1 MSGESGARRAVE
13 RLEHALTRLAWLQRR
28 MLLQELGPHGLTVP
42 QFIVLDQIA
51 RYHAGDQMSMGEI
64 AGMAQQCGP
73 TVTGIVG
80 RLVRM
85 GYLTRSRAKDDRRHV
100 LACLTDEGKRAWQQ
114 LTTSRNEALE
124 RRLTLL
130 GPQDTVEVL
139 RLVEKYLQLI
149 ESELGEGGDEES
161 L

>member
-1 MSGESGARRAVE
+1 MSGESGARRTVE
-13 RLEHALTRLAWLQRR
+13 RLEHVLTRLSWLQRR
-28 MLLQELGPHGLTVP
+28 MLLQELAPHGLTVP

-51 RYHAGDQMSMGEI
+51 RYHAGDHMSMGEI

-85 GYLTRSRAKDDRRHV
+85 GYLTRSRAKADRRHV
-100 LACLTDEGKRAWQQ
+100 LACLTDEGKQVWQQ
-114 LTTSRNEALE
+114 LTVSRHAALE
-124 RRLTLL
+124 RRLNRL
-130 GPQDTVEVL
+130 GPQDTAEVL
-139 RLVEKYLQLI
+139 RLVEKYLQLV
-149 ESELGEGGDEES
+149 ELDLGEGEGKES